1 MFFNSPFQRLYQRVQ
16 FGEVELDTSYL
27 TMEGNKLEV
36 QLEFLLAVHI
46 HPNDPDNSS
55 TGRAEM
61 DYAQMSADARINPKN
76 AKYKQKKR
84 IFQID
89 KLDLGVMF
97 ELGDYSRVESWLL
110 RNYIRKEVTKRFN
123 REEIGDTAF
132 MELDS
137 LVHEHGIDI
146 LTDSIEERIG
156 KAYERYEKERKENK
170 PDFSQTLTL
179 VEA

>member
-1 MFFNSPFQRLYQRVQ
+1 
-16 FGEVELDTSYL
+16 
-27 TMEGNKLEV
+27 
-36 QLEFLLAVHI
+36 LLAVHI

-137 LVHEHGIDI
+137 LVHEQGIDI
-146 LTDSIEERIG
+146 LTDPIEERIG
-156 KAYERYEKERKENK
+156 EAYEKYEEEIKENE
-170 PDFSQTLTL
+170 PYFSQTLTL